1 MRDPR
6 TFLTFL
12 SGAILIVGLIGA
24 ALIYRAAVNRA
35 PNALGYVQGDGSVYP
50 VMPED
55 SRIYLHD
62 MEMYGG
68 KANVLAAELT
78 RWFSGLWQGKSLAY
92 TVAVI
97 SVLLALGVFSA
108 ARLPPADDES

>member
-1 MRDPR
+1 
-6 TFLTFL
+6 
-12 SGAILIVGLIGA
+12 
-24 ALIYRAAVNRA
+24 
-35 PNALGYVQGDGSVYP
+35 
-50 VMPED
+50 MPED
-55 SRIYLHD
+55 SRKYLHD

-68 KANVLAAELT
+68 KANVLTAELT

-97 SVLLALGVFSA
+97 SALLALGVFSA